1 MKFLSR
7 PASAATAAV
16 CLLPILTLSFSA
28 PSKANVPTPPTPPPV
43 TGTFCTL
50 MSGELNGYVNT
61 FNTALNLLPV
71 TGYPTIFAANLEKAD
86 ANAGPQIENS
96 GYLTQV
102 LDQAQEMKAM
112 GAQAVMIQIGFPA
125 MYQPFFGTTTSGKT
139 QYNEVVTF
147 YQTLA
152 NSIRAMGMKI
162 IVEND
167 TLLANDDEAGW
178 SNLTA
183 YFGTL
188 SWTEYV
194 AGRAAMAATVAST
207 VQPDYLV
214 VAEEPDTE
222 ATQSGQA
229 NVDIPSLAAYMV
241 SQEISAVRALN
252 LPNVK
257 IGAGFGSWTVGLL
270 GIGGYLD
277 DYLAITPAL
286 DYLDFH
292 IYPINEESGQSF
304 LTNALTIATTANL
317 AGVPVAMSE
326 TWMWKMENAE
336 WQATPID
343 TIRARNAFSF
353 WGPQDAA
360 WLQTLHNLASRFQML
375 YQAPEI
381 PYALFEYQTYGGTVA
396 NGGDATC
403 TCTTTTC
410 SNSQIHENDEV
421 LTGAANQQSEFTTT
435 GISYYNLLVAP
446 PDTTA
451 PSTPPQ
457 PTGSAG
463 YSSANM
469 AWAASTDNIGV
480 AGYNIYRNGAYYAQT
495 SETTFDDSGLA
506 AATTYT
512 YQTQAFDVA
521 GNTSPLSTVLS
532 LTTADNVPPNSP
544 TNVVATATSG
554 TQVSVTWTPPSGG
567 TATSYSIF
575 RGTDAESLPQIATR
589 GTCTNPCL
597 FNDYPLV
604 PGTTYYYGIEAKV
617 QGNVSPMSILAS
629 TTTYPLPTVP
639 ANVTATATSDSQ
651 IKVTWAP
658 SNGGGLPISTY
669 SILEGTTPGLLH
681 SIATVN
687 STVCAGSTCSYVAKS
702 LTPATTYY
710 YEVQASDSGGGS
722 QSLPSSPVFA
732 TTPPVPN
739 APAGLAMTATSAT
752 KISVSWSEILPPG
765 GLSIARY
772 LIFCGTSPN
781 PTVQVGT
788 TTSPSYT
795 YISLAAGTTYYC
807 AVQAVDTDNDYS
819 AQSATASVATHVLP
833 NTPTNLA
840 AVANTSTRVT
850 VTWTAST
857 VPPNGLPIANYQ
869 IYRGTTP
876 TGLSNVATR
885 TASSYVD
892 TTVSPGVTYYYAVVA
907 VDSGQDHSPQS
918 AAVEVTTP

>member
-1 MKFLSR
+1 
-7 PASAATAAV
+7 
-16 CLLPILTLSFSA
+16 
-28 PSKANVPTPPTPPPV
+28 
-43 TGTFCTL
+43 
-50 MSGELNGYVNT
+50 MSGELNGYLNT
-61 FNTALNLLPV
+61 FNATLNLLPP

-96 GYLTQV
+96 GYMTQV

-125 MYQPFFGTTTSGKT
+125 MYQPFFGTTTAAKT

-147 YQTLA
+147 YQNLA
-152 NSIRAMGMKI
+152 TSLHAMGMKV

-183 YFGTL
+183 YFSTL
-188 SWTEYV
+188 NWTEYV
-194 AGRAAMAATVAST
+194 AGRAAMAATIAST

-229 NVDIPSLAAYMV
+229 NVDIPGLAASMV
-241 SQEISAVRALN
+241 SQEVAAVRALN

-257 IGAGFGSWTVGLL
+257 VGAGFGSWTVGLL
-270 GIGGYLD
+270 GVAGYLE
-277 DYLAITPAL
+277 DYLAIAPAL
-286 DYLDFH
+286 DYIDFH
-292 IYPINEESGQSF
+292 IYPINSESGQSF

-317 AGVPVAMSE
+317 AGIPVAMSE

-336 WQATPID
+336 WQVTPID

-360 WLQTLHNLASRFQML
+360 WLQTLHVLASRFQML

-381 PYALFEYQTYGGTVA
+381 PYALFEYQTYGGTTG

-410 SNSQIHENDEV
+410 SNSQIHDNDEV
-421 LTGAANQQSEFTTT
+421 LTGAANQQSEFSTT

-446 PDTTA
+446 PDTTP
-451 PSTPPQ
+451 PSTPPL

-463 YSSANM
+463 YNSANI
-469 AWAASTDNIGV
+469 AWTASSDNIGV
-480 AGYNIYRNGAYYAQT
+480 AGYNIYRDGVYYAQT
-495 SETTFDDSGLA
+495 SETTFDDSGLT

-521 GNTSPLSTVLS
+521 GNTSRLSTVLS
-532 LTTADNVPPNSP
+532 LTTADNLPPTSP

-554 TQVSVTWTPPSGG
+554 TQISVTWTPPSGG

-575 RGTDAESLPQIATR
+575 RGTNVQSLPQVATR

-597 FNDYPLV
+597 FNDYPLI
-604 PGTTYYYGIEAKV
+604 PGTTYYYGIEARV
-617 QGNVSPMSILAS
+617 LGNISPMSVLAS
-629 TTTYPLPTVP
+629 ATTYPLPTVP
-639 ANVTATATSDSQ
+639 TSVTATATSDSQ

-669 SILEGTTPGLLH
+669 SVLEGTTLGLLH
-681 SIATVN
+681 PIATVN
-687 STVCAGSTCSYVAKS
+687 STVCVGSTCSYVAKS
-702 LTPATTYY
+702 LTSATTYY

-722 QSLPSSPVFA
+722 QSLPSSPVA
-732 TTPPVPN
+732 AITPAVPN
-739 APAGLAMTATSAT
+739 APAGLEMTATSAT
-752 KISVSWSEILPPG
+752 KISVSWSETLPPG

-772 LIFCGTSPN
+772 QVFCGTSPN
-781 PTVQVGT
+781 PTAQVGT
-788 TTSPSYT
+788 TTNPSYT
-795 YISLAAGTTYYC
+795 YINLTPGTTYYC
-807 AVQAVDTDNDYS
+807 AVEAVDTDNDDS
-819 AQSATASVATHVLP
+819 AHSTTASVSTHVLP
-833 NTPTNLA
+833 ETPTNLA

-885 TASSYVD
+885 TATSYID
-892 TTVSPGVTYYYAVVA
+892 TTVTAGVTYYYALVA
-907 VDSGQDHSPQS
+907 VDTGQDDSPRS
-918 AAVEVTTP
+918 TTVMVTTP